1 MNFISFMYFMTIFS
15 KIGKIYKQSTVLSCP
30 QFQGH
35 KWLILDITRK
45 YGKRENK
52 GREQLIF
59 EKGKTGFKQL
69 SIEN

>member
-1 MNFISFMYFMTIFS
+1 M
-15 KIGKIYKQSTVLSCP
+15 
-30 QFQGH
+30 H
-35 KWLILDITRK
+35 KLLILDITTK

-59 EKGKTGFKQL
+59 EKRETGFKQL